1 MIDPVGKRAI
11 EVALEFGVIDALRES
26 SGRVDGLAQ
35 RCGVSVRGLK
45 PLLALLASLGLLWE
59 NHGEFSWSEEGEQF
73 WREWSQTRLQIPDAP
88 DWQGLDQAVRTGA
101 PARPPIEGEEDGGD
115 FFSGVVST
123 LFDLHLPVA
132 RSFAAQLPPLRRVL
146 DLGAGSGVW
155 SLAVARERP
164 EVRVT
169 AVDRRRVLEETT
181 RPFLKKHGVLEQYE
195 LRAGSY
201 HTVELEEGGY
211 DLVYLGHVIHSE
223 GWEASRSLLARARAA
238 LRPGGLLAVAEW
250 IASEPR
256 SADYH
261 ACLFDLNMLMFTR
274 HGLVFTA
281 REMERLVLEA
291 GFQDPAWVGS
301 GKYPVLRAEAPSR
314 R

>member
-11 EVALEFGVIDALRES
+11 EVALEFGVFDALRES

-45 PLLALLASLGLLWE
+45 PLLALLASMDLLVE
-59 NHGEFSWSEEGEQF
+59 VDGEYSLSEAGERF
-73 WREWSQTRLQIPDAP
+73 LLEWPRTRLQIPDAP
-88 DWQGLDQAVRTGA
+88 DWQGLDLAVRTGV
-101 PARPPIEGEEDGGD
+101 PARAPIEGEEDGGD

-132 RSFAAQLPPLRRVL
+132 RSLVAQLPPLSRVL

-169 AVDRRRVLEETT
+169 AVDRERVLEQITM
-181 RPFLKKHGVLEQYE
+181 PFLKKYGVLEQYE

-223 GWEASRSLLARARAA
+223 GWEASRSLLSRARAA

-291 GFQDPAWVGS
+291 GFQEPVWVGS
-301 GKYPVLRAEAPSR
+301 GKYPVLRAAAPSKC
-314 R
+314 